1 MNRIKVTLICLISL
15 SIIFLIY
22 LHLLGEG
29 FLLTI
34 VHSMMDDT
42 NTGGFIIKNG
52 TSISIDCAEFNK
64 KFPQFISTN
73 NVMTD
78 PMPLNDNSGLY
89 ERFAKVDKNVID
101 ASSLSWKDRMAIS
114 MTSSEPKCAR
124 TLGTFVKSVI
134 SVTK

>member
-1 MNRIKVTLICLISL
+1 MNKKKSIIISL
-15 SIIFLIY
+15 ILSSIIFFIY

-42 NTGGFIIKNG
+42 NTGGFIIKEGSTTVIN
-52 TSISIDCAEFNK
+52 CAEFHK
-64 KFPQFISTN
+64 EFPQYISTN

-78 PMPLNDNSGLY
+78 PIPLNDNSGLY
-89 ERFAKVDKNVID
+89 ERFVKVDKSVID
-101 ASSLSWKDRMAIS
+101 SSSLSWKDRMAIS

-124 TLGTFVKSVI
+124 SLGTFINSVI
-134 SVTK
+134 NVTK